1 MAKQSILVVEDEK
14 MLRKLLEYR
23 LGKHYEVATAANG
36 KEALERMDNSY
47 TPDLIIS
54 DIMMPKMDGFAL
66 QSALQS
72 DKNKRVIPFIFLT
85 ARSDESTRREGAR
98 TGVDDFITKPFDIDQ
113 LLSRIDR
120 LLERTKVFQRNLDAE
135 IGEDFSRR
143 LMPKQMPSVPDYRIH
158 FHNQA
163 HDQGGGDLFDWTQ
176 TPDGNYFITV
186 GDVMGKGVRAK
197 FYAFSFLSYVRG
209 TLHAMLS
216 ESDSPAE
223 LLRRVNHLLIGDDVM
238 EETFASLLLINWDPD
253 AHTITYANA
262 GHCRPV
268 LVRPNGAEIVA
279 HSDLI
284 LGLEPDTS
292 FTDTTIDLPADSA
305 LVLYTDGLMEQ
316 RLPSGDTLGEDG
328 VLDMASAAR
337 DEDDPVRSMLD
348 NALSRTG
355 TDAFDDDI
363 LIFWLEHE
371 A

>member
-36 KEALERMDNSY
+36 EEALDRMDSY

-85 ARSDESTRREGAR
+85 ARSDEPTRKEGAR

-120 LLERTKVFQRNLDAE
+120 LLERTKVFQKNLDAE

-143 LMPKQMPSVPDYRIH
+143 LMPKQMPSVPGYRVR

-163 HDQGGGDLFDWTQ
+163 HDQGGGDLFDWTE
-176 TPDGNYFITV
+176 TADDNYFITV

-209 TLHAMLS
+209 TLHAMLR
-216 ESDSPAE
+216 ESDSPSE
-223 LLRRVNHLLIGDDVM
+223 LLRRVNQMLIEDEVM
-238 EETFASLLLINWDPD
+238 EETFASLLLLNWNPD
-253 AHTITYANA
+253 EHTITYANA

-284 LGLEPDTS
+284 LGLEPGTQ
-292 FTDTTIDLPADSA
+292 FTDTTFDLPPDSA

-328 VLDMASAAR
+328 VIEAAATALND
-337 DEDDPVRSMLD
+337 DEPVRSMLET
-348 NALSRTG
+348 ALQQSG
-355 TDAFDDDI
+355 TDEFEDDI
-363 LIFWLEHE
+363 LVFWLQRE